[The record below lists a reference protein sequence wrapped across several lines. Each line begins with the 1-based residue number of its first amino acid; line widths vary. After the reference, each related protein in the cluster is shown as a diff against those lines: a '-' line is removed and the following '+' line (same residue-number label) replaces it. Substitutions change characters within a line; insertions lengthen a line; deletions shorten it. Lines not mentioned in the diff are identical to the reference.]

1 MYKIAICDD
10 NKEVCSQ
17 IEKLLLKYSDKKD
30 IKIEIDVFYS
40 GEDILKN
47 ISKGENFDLIYLDIE
62 MKNISGIEV
71 GKYIRNIKQNYIS
84 EIVYISGKDEYDRE
98 LFAVQPLNFIPKPI
112 DDLKVINTFELAI
125 KKSEKEKKFF
135 EYKKN
140 RIVHKVAI
148 DEIIYF
154 ESVSR
159 QIKIVTINKED
170 YFYGKLSDILALLA
184 KYKFIQTH
192 RSYIVNYNHI
202 RDFKYDEVVMSNGD
216 NLIISKAQRN
226 FVREYQI
233 QEEE

>member
-17 IEKLLLKYSDKKD
+17 MEKLLLKYSDKKY

-40 GEDILKN
+40 GEGILKN
-47 ISKGENFDLIYLDIE
+47 ISEGENFDLIYLDIE
-62 MKNISGIEV
+62 MKNVSGIEV

-84 EIVYISGKDEYDRE
+84 EIVYISGKDEYDRQ
-98 LFAVQPLNFIPKPI
+98 LFEVQPLNFIPKPI
-112 DDLKVINTFELAI
+112 DDLKVINTFELAM
-125 KKSEKEKKFF
+125 KKSEKEKNFF

-140 RIVHKVAI
+140 RIIHKVAI

-170 YFYGKLSDILALLA
+170 YFYGKLSEIFVRLA
-184 KYKFIQTH
+184 KYKFIQIH

-202 RDFKYDEVVMSNGD
+202 RDFKYDEVVMSNSD
-216 NLIISKAQRN
+216 NLVISKAQRN